1 MLRRGAHSIGRISSR
16 EAARFG
22 GVPRAL
28 SSGSTGGRMLLS
40 AASVMLCAMSAGVLQ
55 ANAHHE
61 LADRR
66 RLIAARLEVA
76 QIGHSLAMPSKLASD
91 RASKLRKAAAA
102 TVVNSPIPSPAAAP
116 VTATA
121 APPAVT
127 PTAVT
132 PVPPDPIVA
141 YRGLGAWIDWF
152 DYGHPWSPDPASI
165 VDQMV
170 QRGVRTLFLQ
180 TGLWSQS
187 PDILYPGGVDS
198 FLDHAHARGIR
209 VVGWYLPGFAD
220 IDHDIRAS
228 LAVLAYTSPT
238 GQRFDGFAPDIED
251 LSAIQQAARH
261 TVTVALP
268 RSRACPKG
276 CTNTVV
282 VDASPV
288 DVLARFNAGIT
299 DYSRRLRQSVPMGT
313 TLGAIALDA
322 KNNDRTPGYW
332 AGFPWPEIAARYDVV
347 LPMAY
352 WSVTKPAACPAVDAT
367 SYIRDVV
374 AITQSLMGTPKPI
387 NPIGGIADCLKAQD
401 VNTYVDATKAA
412 GSIGGSLYDFLTIEA
427 NPDKDAFWSALARL
441 NS

>member
-1 MLRRGAHSIGRISSR
+1 MLQRGAHSMGRISSR
-16 EAARFG
+16 GAAPFVR
-22 GVPRAL
+22 VQRAL
-28 SSGSTGGRMLLS
+28 SRGCTGGRMPLSVATVVLFLMS
-40 AASVMLCAMSAGVLQ
+40 AAVLQ
-55 ANAHHE
+55 GNAHQE

-66 RLIAARLEVA
+66 RLIAARLQVA
-76 QIGHSLAMPSKLASD
+76 HIGNPLP
-91 RASKLRKAAAA
+91 SKLRKAAAA
-102 TVVNSPIPSPAAAP
+102 TVIHTPSPPVTRTVTAAAP

-121 APPAVT
+121 AAPAVT
-127 PTAVT
+127 PAAAT
-132 PVPPDPIVA
+132 PVPLDPIVA
-141 YRGLGAWIDWF
+141 YRGLGAWMDF
-152 DYGHPWSPDPASI
+152 YDYGHPWSPDPTSI
-165 VDQMV
+165 VDQLA

-180 TGLWSQS
+180 TGLWAQG
-187 PDILYPGGVDS
+187 PDILNPGVVDT

-228 LAVLAYTSPT
+228 LAVLAYTSPS
-238 GQRFDGFAPDIED
+238 GQHFDGFAPDIED
-251 LSAIQQAARH
+251 LSAIQQAGRH
-261 TVTVALP
+261 TVTVSLP

-299 DYSRRLRQSVPMGT
+299 EYSRRLRASVPAGT
-313 TLGAIALDA
+313 TLGAITLDA

-374 AITQSLMGTPKPI
+374 SMTQSLIGTPKPI

-401 VNTYVDATKAA
+401 VSTYVDATKAA
-412 GSIGGSLYDFLTIEA
+412 GSIGGSLYDFLTIQA
-427 NPDKDAFWSALARL
+427 NPEKDAFWSALARL
-441 NS
+441 NG